1 MGAADDDWL
10 TLEGSSF
17 SGRSFSSVWAV
28 ALATYGVGDVVTTI
42 AIVYFVPTF
51 TEANPAIRWAIQS
64 FGGGGFLGLKLLVI
78 YCCLGVSI
86 WGGVLEEDP
95 LLYYGPPALLTVM
108 GIGVTG
114 FNLNLLFS

>member
-1 MGAADDDWL
+1 MAAADIDWL
-10 TLEGSSF
+10 TLEGSPFSRQSF
-17 SGRSFSSVWAV
+17 SGVWAV

-42 AIVYFVPTF
+42 AIVYFTSAF

-86 WGGVLEEDP
+86 WGGVLDEDP
-95 LLYYGPPALLTVM
+95 LLFYGPPALLTVM
-108 GIGVTG
+108 GLGVTV
-114 FNLNLLFS
+114 FNLSLLFS